1 MADAAAAGTG
11 ACGLLCL
18 VVGPSGAGKD
28 TLMERARAE
37 LAPRGRHL
45 FARRVITRP
54 ADAGGEDHEPE
65 TAAGFQARAA
75 AGDFLLHWQA
85 HGLCYGI
92 PATVAAARRDG
103 LTVVA
108 NVSRA
113 VLDAARQRAAPVRI
127 VVVDAPDAVLAER
140 LAARGR
146 ETPED
151 IRRRLARARA
161 DMPSGPDVVVVD
173 NGGTLEDAVAAFIR
187 AIGG

>member
-1 MADAAAAGTG
+1 MAAAEAETG
-11 ACGLLCL
+11 GLLCL

-45 FARRVITRP
+45 FVRRVITRQ

-65 TAAGFQARAA
+65 TVAGFQARAA

-103 LTVVA
+103 MTVVA

-113 VLDAARQRAAPVRI
+113 VLD
-127 VVVDAPDAVLAER
+127 DA
-140 LAARGR
+140 
-146 ETPED
+146 
-151 IRRRLARARA
+151 RRRAWCGASPLQSARPPSRVQGCFTKAAASPRRA
-161 DMPSGPDVVVVD
+161 FVPDV
-173 NGGTLEDAVAAFIR
+173 TLRDIQRQSVHEN
-187 AIGG
+187 

>member
-1 MADAAAAGTG
+1 MAAAEAETG
-11 ACGLLCL
+11 GLLCL

-45 FARRVITRP
+45 FVRRVITRQ

-65 TAAGFQARAA
+65 TVAGFQARAA

-103 LTVVA
+103 MTVVA
-108 NVSRA
+108 NVSR
-113 VLDAARQRAAPVRI
+113 
-127 VVVDAPDAVLAER
+127 AVLAER

-161 DMPSGPDVVVVD
+161 EMPAGPDVVVVD
-173 NGGTLEDAVAAFIR
+173 NGGALDDAVAAFVR

>member
-1 MADAAAAGTG
+1 MDAAEGETG
-11 ACGLLCL
+11 GLLCL

-45 FARRVITRP
+45 FVRRVITRQ

-65 TAAGFQARAA
+65 TVAGFQARAA

-113 VLDAARQRAAPVRI
+113 VLDDARRRAAPVRI

-161 DMPSGPDVVVVD
+161 EMPAGPDVVVVD
-173 NGGTLEDAVAAFIR
+173 NGGALDDAVAAFIR
-187 AIGG
+187 AIDG